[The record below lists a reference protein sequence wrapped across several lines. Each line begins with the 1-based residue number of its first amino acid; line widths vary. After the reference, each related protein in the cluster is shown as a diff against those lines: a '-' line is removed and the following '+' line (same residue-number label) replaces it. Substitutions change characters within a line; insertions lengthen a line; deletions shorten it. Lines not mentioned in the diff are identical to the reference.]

1 MTKEGRVGAARAVRL
16 DECAEVLPGFSVR
29 GRMEHD
35 PKGTHQ
41 LILTRQLT
49 DGIPYAFD
57 PGHELRI
64 VPHTHPDL
72 YEVQAGDVLFMSRGD
87 RNRAWVIERAYKP
100 SIAPVSFYI
109 LRPRQGLVGG
119 YLAWYLNQQPAQAA
133 IGKMR
138 TGAGTPLIQR
148 EPFKALDVVVP
159 VAIQQQETI
168 AGLGVL
174 FARERQLR
182 EQLSEATER
191 AHAALGANIIETL
204 RNHHA

>member
-1 MTKEGRVGAARAVRL
+1 
-16 DECAEVLPGFSVR
+16 
-29 GRMEHD
+29 MEHD
-35 PKGTHQ
+35 PEGTHQ

-159 VAIQQQETI
+159 AIDRQREVA
-168 AGLGVL
+168 ALGVL
-174 FARERQLR
+174 LARERDLR
-182 EQLSEATER
+182 QRLADATGR

-204 RNHHA
+204 RDHHA

>member
-1 MTKEGRVGAARAVRL
+1 MVSAV
-16 DECAEVLPGFSVR
+16 
-29 GRMEHD
+29 
-35 PKGTHQ
+35 
-41 LILTRQLT
+41 
-49 DGIPYAFD
+49 
-57 PGHELRI
+57 
-64 VPHTHPDL
+64 
-72 YEVQAGDVLFMSRGD
+72 
-87 RNRAWVIERAYKP
+87 
-100 SIAPVSFYI
+100 
-109 LRPRQGLVGG
+109 PRQGLVGG